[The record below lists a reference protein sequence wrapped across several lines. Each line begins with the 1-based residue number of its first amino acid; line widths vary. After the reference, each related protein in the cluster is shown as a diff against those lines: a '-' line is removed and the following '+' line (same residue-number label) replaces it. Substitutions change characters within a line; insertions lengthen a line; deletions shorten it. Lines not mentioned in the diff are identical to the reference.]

1 MATNLLSYVSYDFDD
16 LVIQL
21 QDRLKETDAWK
32 DVYRS
37 STGEML
43 IELLAYVLN
52 LCMYYAER
60 RAEESYL
67 NTAQNRSS
75 VVNLVSLLNYQ
86 PKRVT
91 SSIGTLQFSIAAS
104 QDTIVYIPKYT
115 ECESVDGVKF
125 LTNESGAIQKGQTSV
140 SVSGIQGE
148 LVQTEVTSNGALNQE
163 YAIDS
168 TEVEN
173 SEDTDNPTL
182 RVIVDGEE
190 WSPVASFLYSES
202 TSLHYRIINEMDG
215 TVSVLFGDN
224 INGKSPASGEVVLI
238 QYITSAGSD
247 GNVTY
252 TDRITTIN
260 DAIYDSE
267 GDGVTVTVTNTSAF
281 LGGDA
286 EESIEE
292 IRVEAPQVF
301 QTGDRAVTREDF
313 ISILSNLSGVADT
326 NVWGENEEAEAAG
339 VSADVTM
346 LNMVR
351 IALVLQEW
359 QLADATFKANV
370 SDELYEKSM
379 MTVKYEF
386 IDPVFLQVIP
396 VLTVLV
402 VTGESLSQTQ
412 ADIEEELDDQ
422 FLLGS
427 TTKLG
432 TIIKYSNVLSALD
445 DLDGV
450 SYMTMDLE
458 IYKALSATY
467 SSVTDWGATL
477 DAVDVLPESARL
489 FIDGT
494 YVTSDVD
501 NEDGTGTF
509 SSAGGYT
516 ISGTINYSTGVTE
529 IDISPAASTVHI
541 RYQQDED
548 RNIVPTFRQICKL
561 NSVDIASIQME
572 S

>member
-1 MATNLLSYVSYDFDD
+1 
-16 LVIQL
+16 
-21 QDRLKETDAWK
+21 
-32 DVYRS
+32 
-37 STGEML
+37 
-43 IELLAYVLN
+43 
-52 LCMYYAER
+52 
-60 RAEESYL
+60 
-67 NTAQNRSS
+67 
-75 VVNLVSLLNYQ
+75 
-86 PKRVT
+86 
-91 SSIGTLQFSIAAS
+91 
-104 QDTIVYIPKYT
+104 
-115 ECESVDGVKF
+115 
-125 LTNESGAIQKGQTSV
+125 
-140 SVSGIQGE
+140 
-148 LVQTEVTSNGALNQE
+148 
-163 YAIDS
+163 
-168 TEVEN
+168 
-173 SEDTDNPTL
+173 
-182 RVIVDGEE
+182 
-190 WSPVASFLYSES
+190 
-202 TSLHYRIINEMDG
+202 MDG